1 MATPE
6 IALPGAPQAARL
18 HLIGAACAAAGA
30 TFWSLGALFIRLVEV
45 DAWTLLFWRSTFI
58 ALGMLVYLAVV
69 NRGQVFAIL
78 KGASWGLALAGL
90 FMALSMV
97 LYINSIT
104 RTSVA
109 NCLFILAINP
119 FLAAM
124 LAWAVLGE
132 RVTGRTWIAMAI
144 ALLGMVAMVWDSLD
158 TGNWFGDLLAVGC
171 AATFACT
178 MVILR
183 KLKNQDTL
191 PQVVFAGLW
200 AMVLTLP
207 VASPLDTSLRDILLC
222 AFMGICSLGV
232 GMLLFVHGLKH
243 ITAAEAGLLS
253 LLESILAPIWV
264 WLVIGEKP
272 STMALIGGAIVLG
285 AVAMQAALTPR
296 GPGKA

>member
-1 MATPE
+1 MTTRD
-6 IALPGAPQAARL
+6 IALPGTPSAARM
-18 HLIGAACAAAGA
+18 HLIGAALAGAGA
-30 TFWSLGALFIRLVEV
+30 TFWSLGALFIRLVEL
-45 DAWTLLFWRSTFI
+45 DAWTLLFWRSAFI
-58 ALGMLVYLAVV
+58 VIGMLAYMAVV
-69 NRGQVFAIL
+69 NRGQVLAVL
-78 KGASWGLALAGL
+78 RGASIGLAIAGL

-109 NCLFILAINP
+109 NSLIILAINP
-119 FLAAM
+119 FIAAM

-132 RVTGRTWIAMAI
+132 RVTGRTWLAMAI
-144 ALLGMVAMVWDSLD
+144 AVVGMVAMVWDSLD
-158 TGNWFGDLLAVGC
+158 TGNWLGDLLAVGC

-200 AMVLTLP
+200 AMLLTYP
-207 VASPLDTSLRDILLC
+207 IASPGQSSTRDILLC
-222 AFMGICSLGV
+222 AFMGICSLGI

-243 ITAAEAGLLS
+243 ISAAEAGLLS

-264 WLVIGEKP
+264 WIVLGEKP
-272 STMALIGGAIVLG
+272 SNLALIGGAIVLG

-296 GPGKA
+296 GDPGK